1 MLSNIRDLFIKFVF
15 IVVVLMLILTLANFV
30 AQYFELRPQS
40 VLSYGLLG
48 YIVTSNTLIL
58 YDRFVNGYEEP
69 LPNHVMLELNKCK
82 KELEPIKELINDS
95 DRMIIS
101 KDEVE
106 VFAKGKIAEDENNKR
121 RYKEKKEAYT
131 KQVEEKYNNKKRR

>member
-1 MLSNIRDLFIKFVF
+1 
-15 IVVVLMLILTLANFV
+15 MLILTLANFV

-48 YIVTSNTLIL
+48 YIVTSNTLNL

-69 LPNHVMLELNKCK
+69 LPNHVMLELNKGK
-82 KELEPIKELINDS
+82 KEMETIKELISNDS
-95 DRMIIS
+95 RMNIS

-121 RYKEKKEAYT
+121 RDKDKKETHTKQGKEKD
-131 KQVEEKYNNKKRR
+131 NNKQR

>member
-1 MLSNIRDLFIKFVF
+1 
-15 IVVVLMLILTLANFV
+15 MLILTLANFV

-48 YIVTSNTLIL
+48 YIVTSNTLNV

-69 LPNHVMLELNKCK
+69 LPNHVVLELNKCK
-82 KELEPIKELINDS
+82 KELETIKELINNDN
-95 DRMIIS
+95 RMNIS

-121 RYKEKKEAYT
+121 RDKDKEETNTKEVKEK
-131 KQVEEKYNNKKRR
+131 NNYKKRR

>member
-1 MLSNIRDLFIKFVF
+1 
-15 IVVVLMLILTLANFV
+15 MLILTLANFV

-48 YIVTSNTLIL
+48 YIVTSNTLNL

-82 KELEPIKELINDS
+82 KEMETIKELISNDS
-95 DRMIIS
+95 RMNIS

-121 RYKEKKEAYT
+121 RDKDKKETHTKQGKEKD
-131 KQVEEKYNNKKRR
+131 NNKQRL

>member
-48 YIVTSNTLIL
+48 YIVTSNTLNL

-69 LPNHVMLELNKCK
+69 LT
-82 KELEPIKELINDS
+82 LIH
-95 DRMIIS
+95 I
-101 KDEVE
+101 
-106 VFAKGKIAEDENNKR
+106 
-121 RYKEKKEAYT
+121 
-131 KQVEEKYNNKKRR
+131 